1 MLAAGLVTGL
11 VLGFTVAEI
20 FGDTDVVALCAGD
33 AIEGLVET
41 VGLVVTTFD
50 LHPQS
55 IETNT
60 NAGII
65 TVAIFFIL

>member
-1 MLAAGLVTGL
+1 MLVTGLVTGL

-20 FGDTDVVALCAGD
+20 FGETDVFALCAGD
-33 AIEGLVET
+33 AIEGFVEAD
-41 VGLVVTTFD
+41 GLVVTTFD

-60 NAGII
+60 NTGII